1 MRAECSLKANIPV
14 RQRLWRDP
22 GEGPNFLVI
31 DPAMWLRQDASTL
44 QGDVMPHAVG
54 PKILVVSGLKQRH
67 GDRDPVRSSLG
78 QVVVLQAATEPTSL
92 NPDHRVGQGVKAWIT
107 VEGVNRNGV
116 GFDPIGAPGKGFR
129 QVSRQLAGGRGIEV
143 EQPV

>member
-44 QGDVMPHAVG
+44 QGDVMPHADHIAGAEFLAEAVG

-78 QVVVLQAATEPTSL
+78 QV
-92 NPDHRVGQGVKAWIT
+92 
-107 VEGVNRNGV
+107 
-116 GFDPIGAPGKGFR
+116 
-129 QVSRQLAGGRGIEV
+129 
-143 EQPV
+143 